1 MKDMRD
7 GIGRDLGIGIV
18 GTGKISRQFAAALH
32 ATPGVSARVVYSRTS
47 ETGERYAKEC
57 GVPSFTDQWD
67 GFLSDPNV
75 NAVYIATPN
84 VVHYGQALDALRAG
98 KHVLCE
104 KPLTTDTARFDLLVS
119 EARSRGLVLMEG
131 MRILHD
137 PVFPLIRKTVD
148 GLGKIRR
155 AEFIY
160 CQYSSRYDSY
170 KQGLIL
176 NAFDPVLSN
185 AAVMDIGVYPVALNA
200 ALFGTPNKIG
210 ASSDFL
216 PNGFEGNGSAT
227 LDYDGFQ
234 STLIW
239 SKIADVNT
247 PSVVSGENGSVMI
260 DRLSGTTR
268 VDFASAGGKA
278 DTLPYFPAENNMIYE
293 AADLRDAIRG
303 ELDPEPFLAISR
315 KTVQTLDAIRRSAG
329 IKFLSDAQPVG

>member
-1 MKDMRD
+1 MRDMRD
-7 GIGRDLGIGIV
+7 GFGRDLGIGIV

-32 ATPGVSARVVYSRTS
+32 TTPGVSARTVYSRNL

-67 GFLSDPNV
+67 GFLSDPDID
-75 NAVYIATPN
+75 AVYIATPN
-84 VVHYGQALDALRAG
+84 VVHYRQALDALRAG

-104 KPLTTDTARFDLLVS
+104 KPLTTDAARFDRLAD

-137 PVFPLIRKTVD
+137 PVFPLIRKAVD

-160 CQYSSRYDSY
+160 CQYSSRYDSF
-170 KQGLIL
+170 KEGVIL
-176 NAFDPVLSN
+176 NAFNPALSN
-185 AAVMDIGVYPVALNA
+185 AAVMDIGVYPIALDV
-200 ALFGTPNKIG
+200 ALFGLPDGIE

-216 PNGFEGNGSAT
+216 CNGFEGNGSAT
-227 LDYDGFQ
+227 LDYDGFR
-234 STLIW
+234 STLTW
-239 SKIADVNT
+239 SKIVDVNT
-247 PSVVSGENGSVMI
+247 PSVILGENGSIMI

-268 VDFASAGGKA
+268 VDFAPTGGKA
-278 DTLPYFPAENNMIYE
+278 DTIPYFPAENNMIYE

-303 ELDPEPFLAISR
+303 QLDSEPFLEISR
-315 KTVQTLDAIRRSAG
+315 KTVLTLDAIRRAAG
-329 IKFLSDAQPVG
+329 ITFPSDTQPIG